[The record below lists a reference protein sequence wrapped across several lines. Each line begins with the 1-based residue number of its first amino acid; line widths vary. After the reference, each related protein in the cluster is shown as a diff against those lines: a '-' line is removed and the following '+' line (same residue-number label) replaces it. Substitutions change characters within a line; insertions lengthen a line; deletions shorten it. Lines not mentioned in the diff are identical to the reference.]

1 MMILKKYLVILD
13 MIFQDLHYLIFSN
26 KNKKRKLII
35 IMKQKNDILVIF
47 LIAINKIL
55 KNKEK
60 NS

>member
-26 KNKKRKLII
+26 KKKKRKL

>member
-1 MMILKKYLVILD
+1 MILKKYLVILD

-26 KNKKRKLII
+26 RNKIRKLII
-35 IMKQKNDILVIF
+35 IMKQKNDIRVIF
-47 LIAINKIL
+47 LIVINKIL